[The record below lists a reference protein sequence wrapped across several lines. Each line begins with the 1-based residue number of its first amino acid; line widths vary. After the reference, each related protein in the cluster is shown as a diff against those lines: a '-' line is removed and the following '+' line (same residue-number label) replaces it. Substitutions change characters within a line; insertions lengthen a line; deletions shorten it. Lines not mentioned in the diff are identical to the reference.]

1 MFKGAMGRCLLED
14 GLGRLGRGRRPGR
27 ARAAQAEVGERRA
40 DVDHNGALEGV
51 LRRRGVEVVGRGE
64 GVVARGTAVHG
75 GLGTDLLVGRVEH
88 HVARDRER
96 LLQLLGEI
104 ARLGADGHFLGREV
118 FVLVPFCVRKV
129 PYHL

>member
-1 MFKGAMGRCLLED
+1 MGRCLLED

-40 DVDHNGALEGV
+40 DVDHDGAVERVRG
-51 LRRRGVEVVGRGE
+51 RRGVEVVGRGE
-64 GVVARGTAVHG
+64 RVLVRGAAVHRR
-75 GLGTDLLVGRVEH
+75 LGANLRVGRVEH

-104 ARLGADGHFLGREV
+104 AGLGTDGHLFG
-118 FVLVPFCVRKV
+118 
-129 PYHL
+129 